1 MALQNYLEIPVLI
14 EYVDASP
21 AYKSDGKTLVPR
33 RTIKLPEMAKEE
45 DIFVNLL
52 FVPGHYEILYKNK

>member
-14 EYVDASP
+14 EYVDGSP
-21 AYKSDGKTLVPR
+21 AYKNDGTLRER
-33 RTIKLPEMAKEE
+33 RTVKLPENAKEE

-52 FVPGHYEILYKNK
+52 FVPGHYEILYYK